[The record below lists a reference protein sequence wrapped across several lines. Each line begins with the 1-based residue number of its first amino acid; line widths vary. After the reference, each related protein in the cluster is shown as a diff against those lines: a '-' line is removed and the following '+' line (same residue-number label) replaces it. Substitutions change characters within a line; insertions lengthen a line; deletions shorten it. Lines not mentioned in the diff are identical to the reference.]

1 MRARAPK
8 MVPSAD
14 EFLDPAGL
22 ERAALG
28 CEEQDYLVLRGRRAE
43 CGCAFGPGW
52 SGVLT
57 RKRLNQGIIPVQFIV
72 SMGAISFFAQLRHL
86 IAVFRNIS
94 FSWIA
99 RMTAVPISESPVL
112 SRASQRFR
120 SSARS
125 WLPPTRLSF
134 GNDVGRAFA
143 GGARP
148 LVEEPFAAAHQPR
161 INRAPAAHLLR
172 AETCPGG
179 DPCFCKIK

>member
-57 RKRLNQGIIPVQFIV
+57 RKRLNQVIIPVQFIV
-72 SMGAISFFAQLRHL
+72 SMGAISFFAQLCHI
-86 IAVFRNIS
+86 IAVFRNN
-94 FSWIA
+94 F
-99 RMTAVPISESPVL
+99 
-112 SRASQRFR
+112 F
-120 SSARS
+120 
-125 WLPPTRLSF
+125 
-134 GNDVGRAFA
+134 
-143 GGARP
+143 
-148 LVEEPFAAAHQPR
+148 
-161 INRAPAAHLLR
+161 
-172 AETCPGG
+172 
-179 DPCFCKIK
+179 